1 MIVSS
6 KFRCRVGTVSE
17 IGSRDALGPAD
28 ARALRSIIVKSTA
41 AKLNGDGMAASDRV
55 HLREIAVIFAPSG
68 ASAARKRAKNG
79 WQARHTV
86 ACRREV
92 TPI

>member
-1 MIVSS
+1 MIVSKVS
-6 KFRCRVGTVSE
+6 VPVGTTSE

-28 ARALRSIIVKSTA
+28 ARALRSIIRKSTA
-41 AKLNGDGMAASDRV
+41 AKLNEDGTAASDRV
-55 HLREIAVIFAPSG
+55 HLREIAVIFGPSG
-68 ASAARKRAKNG
+68 ACAARKHAKKG

-92 TPI
+92 API

>member
-1 MIVSS
+1 MP
-6 KFRCRVGTVSE
+6 VGTISE

-28 ARALRSIIVKSTA
+28 ARALRSIAVQSTA
-41 AKLNGDGMAASDRV
+41 AKLNADGTAASDRV
-55 HLREIAVIFAPSG
+55 HLREIAVIFAPV
-68 ASAARKRAKNG
+68 ARARARKHAKNG

-92 TPI
+92 API

>member
-1 MIVSS
+1 VP
-6 KFRCRVGTVSE
+6 VGTISE

-28 ARALRSIIVKSTA
+28 ARALRSIVVKSTA
-41 AKLNGDGMAASDRV
+41 AKLNEDGTAASDRV
-55 HLREIAVIFAPSG
+55 HLREIAVIFAASG
-68 ASAARKRAKNG
+68 ASGVRKRAKEG

-92 TPI
+92 API